1 MGTDALVEAITTVHD
16 DAEREALVRRLTSL
30 EKPFVLSFVN
40 AHAHNLAAKDER
52 FRGDLLASDC
62 ILRDGIGMQLLYQL
76 LGKAPGL
83 NMHGTDF
90 IPLLLERFAGRPV
103 ALLGTQQPW
112 LGLTAEKVARRS
124 PLAAVVDGFQAPEAY
139 LEALEEKPADLV
151 VLGMG
156 MPKQERVAQLLKAGL
171 GSRPCLIAN
180 GGAILDFLGGKV
192 TRAPAWMSVVGL
204 EWTYRLAQ
212 EPRRLFRRYVVGNA
226 TFLARAVKTRLG

>member
-1 MGTDALVEAITTVHD
+1 MGRDGLVEAITAVAD
-16 DAEREALVRRLTSL
+16 DAGREALVERLTHL
-30 EKPFVLSFVN
+30 EGPFVLSFVN
-40 AHAHNLAAKDER
+40 AHAHNLAAGDAR
-52 FRGDLLASDC
+52 FRADLLASDC

-90 IPLLLERFAGRPV
+90 IPLLLRRFAGRPV

-112 LGLTAEKVARRS
+112 LGKTAARVAEAS
-124 PLAAVVDGFQAPEAY
+124 PLGAVLDGFQPEGAY
-139 LEALEEKPADLV
+139 LPALQEKPADLV

-156 MPKQERVAQLLKAGL
+156 MPRQERVAQLLKAGL
-171 GSRPCLIAN
+171 GGRPCLIVN

-192 TRAPAWMSVVGL
+192 QRAPAWMSAVGL

-212 EPRRLFRRYVVGNA
+212 EPRRLFKRYVVGNA
-226 TFLARAVKTRLG
+226 AFLARAVRTRLG